1 MARAASV
8 YSCRASSVLTSVG
21 RERATSTMI
30 FRVMR
35 PVGLLLQCMGQAIAA
50 LAEHRNSSS
59 CAMLI
64 AAEEQRTAVQSR
76 ALQEGISKGGCR

>member
-35 PVGLLLQCMGQAIAA
+35 PVGLLPIRVGVVINSLAIAFRCN
-50 LAEHRNSSS
+50 LAACYVSWT
-59 CAMLI
+59 
-64 AAEEQRTAVQSR
+64 QDVT
-76 ALQEGISKGGCR
+76 